1 MDLYNGVIYDVMGEW
16 VYERNGNKLIFD
28 ISSSIVFA
36 KNGHSMKSIIYC
48 IVYIGMFSNIQNTK
62 EYHIF

>member
-28 ISSSIVFA
+28 ISSSIIFA

-48 IVYIGMFSNIQNTK
+48 IVYI
-62 EYHIF
+62 